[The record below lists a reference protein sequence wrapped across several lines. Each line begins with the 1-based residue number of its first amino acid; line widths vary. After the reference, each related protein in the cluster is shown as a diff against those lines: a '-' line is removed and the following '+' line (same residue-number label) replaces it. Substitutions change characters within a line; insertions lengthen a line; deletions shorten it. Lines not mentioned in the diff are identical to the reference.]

1 MNIVSA
7 IQRGQDRAALNAAFN
22 EKVEIITCLLRAKE
36 VVPYRRSIQN
46 CARHHELAGAI
57 ALAHELNTTLD
68 IRHRSAG
75 MYHADG
81 VTTLIPTYLKRC
93 LEAGILAAD
102 NDLNIPHGKLRV
114 TNLVERF
121 IA

>member
-1 MNIVSA
+1 MNIVAA
-7 IQRGQDRAALNAAFN
+7 IQRGQDRAALKPEFN

-93 LEAGILAAD
+93 IERGILAAD
-102 NDLNIPHGKLRV
+102 NDLNVPHGKLHV
-114 TNLVERF
+114 TNLVSRF
-121 IA
+121 VA

>member
-1 MNIVSA
+1 MNIVAA

-22 EKVEIITCLLRAKE
+22 EKVEIITRLLRAKE

-46 CARHHELAGAI
+46 GHRHHELAGAI

-81 VTTLIPTYLKRC
+81 VSTLLPTYLKRS

-102 NDLNIPHGKLRV
+102 NDLNVPHGKLRV
-114 TNLVERF
+114 TNLVSRF
-121 IA
+121 VA